1 MATAALTQA
10 PPLYQDASASHGRVI
25 SPVLGELDPVS
36 HCDMKWAELE
46 CLLLLG

>member
-10 PPLYQDASASHGRVI
+10 PPWDQDASASHGWVI
-25 SPVLGELDPVS
+25 SPVLGALDPVS
-36 HCDMKWAELE
+36 RCDMKWTELE